1 MISSLTILLYYVL
14 LVPIGALLGFPW
26 TWITGDVTFLYRFS
40 MWISASGLRLGGIR
54 IDPSG
59 YENIPPGRA
68 CIFMANH
75 VSNLD
80 PPLFMPTIPGRSAVF
95 LKKSLMKIPVVGMA
109 MRMADF
115 VPVERRGNREDARES
130 IEAASK
136 VLESGVHLT
145 AFPEGTRSRTGKM
158 LPFKKGPFYL
168 AQQTGAPIIPV
179 SIFGTETMMRKGS
192 LKIYPGVA
200 HIHLHPA
207 IYAADFAT
215 REELI
220 HAVRASIAAGL
231 PEWMRE

>member
-1 MISSLTILLYYVL
+1 
-14 LVPIGALLGFPW
+14 
-26 TWITGDVTFLYRFS
+26 
-40 MWISASGLRLGGIR
+40 
-54 IDPSG
+54 
-59 YENIPPGRA
+59 
-68 CIFMANH
+68 MANH

-80 PPLFMPTIPGRSAVF
+80 PPLFLPTIPGPLRC
-95 LKKSLMKIPVVGMA
+95 LPEEI
-109 MRMADF
+109 ADENSF
-115 VPVERRGNREDARES
+115 GWDGDADGRILCRCERRGNREDARES

-179 SIFGTETMMRKGS
+179 SIHGTETMMRKGS

-207 IYAADFAT
+207 IYAADFST
-215 REELI
+215 REDLI
-220 HAVRASIAAGL
+220 HAVRESIAGGL
-231 PEWMRE
+231 PEWMRG

>member
-40 MWISASGLRLGGIR
+40 MWIAASGLHLGGIR
-54 IDPSG
+54 IDAAGFYNRPR
-59 YENIPPGRA
+59 ERA
-68 CIFMANH
+68 CIFRATL
-75 VSNLD
+75 VSNLH
-80 PPLFMPTIPGRSAVF
+80 PPLFMPLLPGRSAVF
-95 LKKSLMKIPVVGMA
+95 LKKNLMKIPFVGMA

-130 IEAASK
+130 IESAAK
-136 VLESGVHLT
+136 VLASGVHLT

-168 AQQTGAPIIPV
+168 AQQTGVPIIPV
-179 SIFGTETMMRKGS
+179 SIYGTETMMRKGS
-192 LKIYPGVA
+192 LKIFPGVA
-200 HIHLHPA
+200 HIHLHPPLF
-207 IYAADFAT
+207 AADFST

-220 HAVRASIAAGL
+220 HAVRDSIAAGL
-231 PEWMRE
+231 PEWMRG